1 MPLNAEN
8 AFQLARTFREVAKQI
23 GDTRTGKWDSLTPDQ
38 RQTLENEEWD
48 LLSSSMSMRTKA
60 VGIVLEDTKTSLAKI
75 VRVTDHARKA
85 IKTLENV
92 RAAIGIASTV
102 VTLAAAILSKD
113 PQAIAGRHRRSMPNQ
128 RGHWVEARQR

>member
-1 MPLNAEN
+1 MPLTADD
-8 AFQLARTFREVAKQI
+8 AFQLARNFREVAKQI
-23 GDTRTGKWDSLTPDQ
+23 GDTRTGKWDTLTPDQ

-60 VGIVLEDTKTSLAKI
+60 VGIVLEEAKTSLAKI

-92 RAAIGIASTV
+92 RAAIGIASAV

-113 PQAIAGRHRRSMPNQ
+113 PQAIAKASQTLLGQ
-128 RGHWVEARQR
+128 VKEAIG

>member
-1 MPLNAEN
+1 MPLTADD
-8 AFQLARTFREVAKQI
+8 AFQLARNFREVAKQI
-23 GDTRTGKWDSLTPDQ
+23 GDTRTGKWDALTPDQ

-60 VGIVLEDTKTSLAKI
+60 VGIVLEEAKTSLAKI

-92 RAAIGIASTV
+92 RAAIGIASAV

-113 PQAIAGRHRRSMPNQ
+113 PQAIAKASQTLLGQ
-128 RGHWVEARQR
+128 VKEAIG

>member
-1 MPLNAEN
+1 MPLTAND
-8 AFQLARTFREVAKQI
+8 AFELARNFREVAKQV
-23 GDTRTGKWDSLTPDQ
+23 GDTRTGKWDTLTPDQ

-60 VGIVLEDTKTSLAKI
+60 VGIVLEEAKTSLAKI
-75 VRVTDHARKA
+75 VRVTDQARKA

-113 PQAIAGRHRRSMPNQ
+113 PQAIAKASQTLLGQ
-128 RGHWVEARQR
+128 VKEAIG

>member
-1 MPLNAEN
+1 MPLTAND
-8 AFQLARTFREVAKQI
+8 AFELARNFREVAKQV
-23 GDTRTGKWDSLTPDQ
+23 GDTRTGKWDTLTPDQ

-60 VGIVLEDTKTSLAKI
+60 VGIVLEGAKTSLAKI

-92 RAAIGIASTV
+92 REVISIASAV

-113 PQAIAGRHRRSMPNQ
+113 PQAIAKASQTLLGQ
-128 RGHWVEARQR
+128 VKEAIG

>member
-1 MPLNAEN
+1 MPLTADD
-8 AFQLARTFREVAKQI
+8 AFQLARNFREVAKQI
-23 GDTRTGKWDSLTPDQ
+23 GDTRTGKWDALTPDQ

-60 VGIVLEDTKTSLAKI
+60 VGIVLEEAKTSLAKI

-113 PQAIAGRHRRSMPNQ
+113 PQAIARASQTLLGQ
-128 RGHWVEARQR
+128 VKEAIG

>member
-1 MPLNAEN
+1 MPLTAND
-8 AFQLARTFREVAKQI
+8 AFELARNFREVAKQV
-23 GDTRTGKWDSLTPDQ
+23 GDTRTGKWDTLTPDQ

-60 VGIVLEDTKTSLAKI
+60 VGIVLEEAKTSLAKI

-92 RAAIGIASTV
+92 RAAIGIASAV

-113 PQAIAGRHRRSMPNQ
+113 PQAIAKASQTLIGQ
-128 RGHWVEARQR
+128 VKEAIG

>member
-1 MPLNAEN
+1 MPLTADD
-8 AFQLARTFREVAKQI
+8 AFQLARNFREVAKQV
-23 GDTRTGKWDSLTPDQ
+23 GDTRTEKWDTLTPDQ

-48 LLSSSMSMRTKA
+48 LLASSMSMRTKA
-60 VGIVLEDTKTSLAKI
+60 VGIVLEEAKTSLAKI

-92 RAAIGIASTV
+92 RAAIGIASSV

-113 PQAIAGRHRRSMPNQ
+113 PKTIAKASQTLLGQVKEAIG
-128 RGHWVEARQR
+128 

>member
-1 MPLNAEN
+1 MPLTADD
-8 AFQLARTFREVAKQI
+8 AFQLARNFREVAKQI
-23 GDTRTGKWDSLTPDQ
+23 GDTRTGKWDTLTPDQ

-60 VGIVLEDTKTSLAKI
+60 VGIVLEEAKTSLAKI
-75 VRVTDHARKA
+75 VRVTDQARKA

-92 RAAIGIASTV
+92 RAAIGIASAV

-113 PQAIAGRHRRSMPNQ
+113 PQAIAKASQTLLGQ
-128 RGHWVEARQR
+128 VKEAIG

>member
-1 MPLNAEN
+1 MPLTAND
-8 AFQLARTFREVAKQI
+8 AFELARNFREVAKQV
-23 GDTRTGKWDSLTPDQ
+23 GDTRTGKWDTLTPDQ

-60 VGIVLEDTKTSLAKI
+60 VGIVLEEAKTSLAKI

-92 RAAIGIASTV
+92 RAAIGIASAV

-113 PQAIAGRHRRSMPNQ
+113 PQAIAKASQTLLGQ
-128 RGHWVEARQR
+128 VKEAIG

>member
-1 MPLNAEN
+1 MPLTADD
-8 AFQLARTFREVAKQI
+8 AFELARNFREVAKQV
-23 GDTRTGKWDSLTPDQ
+23 GDTRTGKWDTLTPDQ

-60 VGIVLEDTKTSLAKI
+60 VGIVLEEAETSLAKI

-113 PQAIAGRHRRSMPNQ
+113 PQAIAKASQTLLGQ
-128 RGHWVEARQR
+128 VKEAIG

>member
-1 MPLNAEN
+1 MPLTADD
-8 AFQLARTFREVAKQI
+8 AFQLARNFREVAKQV
-23 GDTRTGKWDSLTPDQ
+23 GDTRTGKWDTLTPDQ

-60 VGIVLEDTKTSLAKI
+60 VGIVLEEAKTSLAKI

-92 RAAIGIASTV
+92 RAAIGIASAV

-113 PQAIAGRHRRSMPNQ
+113 PQAIAKASQTLIGQ
-128 RGHWVEARQR
+128 VKEAIG

>member
-1 MPLNAEN
+1 MPLTADD
-8 AFQLARTFREVAKQI
+8 AFELARNFREVAKQI
-23 GDTRTGKWDSLTPDQ
+23 GDTRTGKWDTLTPDQ

-60 VGIVLEDTKTSLAKI
+60 VGIVLEEAKSSLAKI
-75 VRVTDHARKA
+75 VRVTDRARKA

-113 PQAIAGRHRRSMPNQ
+113 PQAIAKASQTLLGQ
-128 RGHWVEARQR
+128 VKEAIG

>member
-1 MPLNAEN
+1 MPLTAND
-8 AFQLARTFREVAKQI
+8 AFELARNFREVAKQV
-23 GDTRTGKWDSLTPDQ
+23 GDTRTGKWDTLTPDQ

-60 VGIVLEDTKTSLAKI
+60 VGIVLEEAKTSLAKI

-92 RAAIGIASTV
+92 REAIGIAAAV

-113 PQAIAGRHRRSMPNQ
+113 PQAIAKASQTLLGQ
-128 RGHWVEARQR
+128 VKEAIG

>member
-1 MPLNAEN
+1 MPLTADD
-8 AFQLARTFREVAKQI
+8 AFELARNFREVAKQV
-23 GDTRTGKWDSLTPDQ
+23 GDTRTGKWDALTPDQ

-60 VGIVLEDTKTSLAKI
+60 VGIVLEEAETSLAKI

-113 PQAIAGRHRRSMPNQ
+113 PQAIAKASQTLLGQ
-128 RGHWVEARQR
+128 IKETIG